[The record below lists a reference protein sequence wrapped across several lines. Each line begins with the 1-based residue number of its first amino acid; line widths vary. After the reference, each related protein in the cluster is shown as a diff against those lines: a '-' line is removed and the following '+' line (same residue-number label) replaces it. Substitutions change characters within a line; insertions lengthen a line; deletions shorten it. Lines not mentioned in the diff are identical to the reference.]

1 MGTLS
6 LGLLTGIFFGFAL
19 QKGQALQYD
28 RQVGMLRLKD
38 FWILK
43 MMFTAILVGM
53 AGVYLFVD
61 LGWGQLSIKPTIL
74 GANIIGGL
82 IFGLGWGLLGYCP
95 GTAVGAIGEGRMDAF
110 WGGVLGMFVG
120 AGIYAEAYNFLKES
134 VLKWGD
140 LGKLTIPRILNV
152 NHWMVI
158 LFLWVFVI
166 ILFRMLEKR
175 AQDA

>member
-1 MGTLS
+1 MGTLL

-53 AGVYLFVD
+53 IGVYLFVGM
-61 LGWGQLSIKPTIL
+61 GWTELSIKPTIL

-95 GTAVGAIGEGRMDAF
+95 GTAVGAIGEGRLDAF

-120 AGIYAEAYNFLKES
+120 AGIYAEAYTSLKDS

-140 LGKLTIPRILNV
+140 LGKLTIPKILNV
-152 NHWMVI
+152 NPWVVI
-158 LFLWVFVI
+158 VFSWVFVI

-175 AQDA
+175 GQ